1 MLKPKSIIALAALMV
16 SGIAYVVA
24 TRADEKA
31 SEVERMVDITVKDL
45 SGMSSKAVNDR
56 VSDGM
61 INEAIR
67 RAADKKVSQITKSIS
82 GDIRSEVESRVE
94 RMVQSAFDKARSDLN
109 INDMVRRKAKDIVRN
124 MDGDDL
130 SKTLSED
137 IKEAVIDEMKSQVK
151 KKFTDSIF

>member
-1 MLKPKSIIALAALMV
+1 MRKTIIAIAALAV
-16 SGIAYVVA
+16 SGIAYVIA

-31 SEVERMVDITVKDL
+31 TEVEKIVNVTVKDM
-45 SGMSSKAVNDR
+45 STMSSRAMNER

-82 GDIRSEVESRVE
+82 SDIRSEVESRVE

-109 INDMVRRKAKDIVRN
+109 INDMVRRKAKEIVRN
-124 MDGDDL
+124 FDADDL
-130 SKTLSED
+130 SKNLADD
-137 IKEAVIDEMKSQVK
+137 IKDSVLDEMKAQVK
-151 KKFTDSIF
+151 KKFTDTIF

>member
-1 MLKPKSIIALAALMV
+1 MRKTIIAIAALAV
-16 SGIAYVVA
+16 SGIAYVIA

-31 SEVERMVDITVKDL
+31 TEVEKIVNVTVKDM
-45 SGMSSKAVNDR
+45 STMSSRAMNER

-82 GDIRSEVESRVE
+82 SDIRSEVESRVE

-109 INDMVRRKAKDIVRN
+109 ISDMVRRKAKEIVRN
-124 MDGDDL
+124 FDADDL
-130 SKTLSED
+130 SKNLADD
-137 IKEAVIDEMKSQVK
+137 IKDSVLDEMKAQVK
-151 KKFTDSIF
+151 KKFTDTIF

>member
-1 MLKPKSIIALAALMV
+1 MRKTIIAIAALAV
-16 SGIAYVVA
+16 SGIAYVIA

-31 SEVERMVDITVKDL
+31 TEVEKIVNVTVKDMAT
-45 SGMSSKAVNDR
+45 MSSRAMNER

-82 GDIRSEVESRVE
+82 SDIRSEVESRVE

-109 INDMVRRKAKDIVRN
+109 INDMVRRKAKEIVRN
-124 MDGDDL
+124 FDADNL
-130 SKTLSED
+130 SKNLADD
-137 IKEAVIDEMKSQVK
+137 IKDSVLDEMKAQVK
-151 KKFTDSIF
+151 KKFTDTIF

>member
-1 MLKPKSIIALAALMV
+1 MRKTIIAIAALAV
-16 SGIAYVVA
+16 SGIAYVIA

-31 SEVERMVDITVKDL
+31 TEVEKIVNVTVKDM
-45 SGMSSKAVNDR
+45 STMSSRAMNER

-82 GDIRSEVESRVE
+82 SDIRSEVESRVE

-109 INDMVRRKAKDIVRN
+109 ISDMVRRKAKEIVRN
-124 MDGDDL
+124 FDADDL
-130 SKTLSED
+130 SKNLADD
-137 IKEAVIDEMKSQVK
+137 IKDSVLDEMKSQVK
-151 KKFTDSIF
+151 KKFTDTIF

>member
-109 INDMVRRKAKDIVRN
+109 INDMVRRKAKEIVRGF
-124 MDGDDL
+124 DADDL
-130 SKTLSED
+130 SKHLADD
-137 IKEAVIDEMKSQVK
+137 IKESVVDEMKAQVK
-151 KKFTDSIF
+151 KKFTDTIF

>member
-67 RAADKKVSQITKSIS
+67 RAADKKVSQITKSVS

-109 INDMVRRKAKDIVRN
+109 INDMVRRKAKEIVRGF
-124 MDGDDL
+124 DADDL
-130 SKTLSED
+130 SKHLADD
-137 IKEAVIDEMKSQVK
+137 IKESVVDEMKAQVK
-151 KKFTDSIF
+151 KKFTDTIF

>member
-1 MLKPKSIIALAALMV
+1 MRKTIIAIAALAV
-16 SGIAYVVA
+16 SGIAYVIA

-31 SEVERMVDITVKDL
+31 TEVEKIVNVTVKDM
-45 SGMSSKAVNDR
+45 STMSSRAMNER

-82 GDIRSEVESRVE
+82 SDIRSEVEGRVE

-109 INDMVRRKAKDIVRN
+109 ISDMVRRKAKEIVRN
-124 MDGDDL
+124 FDADDL
-130 SKTLSED
+130 SKNLADD
-137 IKEAVIDEMKSQVK
+137 IKDSVLDEMKAQVK
-151 KKFTDSIF
+151 KKFTDTIF